1 MDLLLLR
8 IETLINPVILFLLLL
23 SSASSETFTHFMTVW
38 KQFSADLRVI
48 LLHVGLDFTDVTTH
62 FVSAAT
68 ISVSIGN
75 QQAPSIHDAETT
87 NEYSSRLR

>member
-48 LLHVGLDFTDVTTH
+48 LLHVGLAFTDVTTKGISSAIIT
-62 FVSAAT
+62 FYIGKPREPSISDAAT
-68 ISVSIGN
+68 
-75 QQAPSIHDAETT
+75 T
-87 NEYSSRLR
+87 NVYSSGLS